1 MPETFNQFANK
12 VDAAR
17 LLGYSDS
24 QFDRYIKKGL
34 PGIGHGRGRKFDIPS
49 CVQWLINFQV
59 SEAQQEFKDKAATG
73 DDASWSTRK
82 LAADALLKELE
93 LERERGVLV
102 NINDAEKELARN
114 LSAVRAALLSF
125 SSRSSPYLMGITSEI
140 TMRET
145 VDTEIEKLM
154 LSIKSS
160 LETKE
165 IEEEEDADH
174 LYPDAELAEQRE
186 AEDAE

>member
-125 SSRSSPYLMGITSEI
+125 SSRSSPYLMGITSEV

-154 LSIKSS
+154 LSVKSS